1 MMPVMRLTRNLL
13 SATPLLAVV
22 ALAAGCGGSA
32 GTNQAQAPTQSQT
45 SPPSTA
51 ATAGSCDA
59 TVQQTQGPYWKAD
72 SPGQANLRSG
82 NPSGTPLDLTGKVLD
97 SDCQPVKGA
106 IVDFWQADGNG
117 QYDNSGYRLRGH
129 QTTGE
134 NGQWTLKTVVPGQ
147 YPGRTEHIH
156 LKIWNPDGKVALI
169 SQLYLPGSKNNDS
182 DGIYQPSTEIQDF
195 GKSGSG
201 YTGSFDFVLPG

>member
-13 SATPLLAVV
+13 SATPLLAVA

-32 GTNQAQAPTQSQT
+32 SPNQAQAPTQSQPSPT
-45 SPPSTA
+45 STPGKT
-51 ATAGSCDA
+51 GGCEV

-72 SPGQANLRSG
+72 SPEQADLRSG

-106 IVDFWQADGNG
+106 IVDFWQADGDG

-129 QTTGE
+129 QTTDAD
-134 NGQWTLKTVVPGQ
+134 GQWSLKTVVPGQ

-156 LKIWNPDGKVALI
+156 VKIWNPDGKVALI

-195 GKSGSG
+195 RKSGSG
-201 YTGSFDFVLPG
+201 YTGSFDFVLSG